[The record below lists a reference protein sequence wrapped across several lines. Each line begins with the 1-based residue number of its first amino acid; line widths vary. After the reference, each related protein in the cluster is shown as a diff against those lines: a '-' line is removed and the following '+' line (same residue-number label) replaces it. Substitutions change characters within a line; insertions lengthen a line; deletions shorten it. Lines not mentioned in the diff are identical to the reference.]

1 MLETPLNH
9 LDAIDYLDSK
19 SGSYYSAPA
28 VEALKSSLLTAKI
41 GKPIVDHRILT
52 TQLAEGMILGRDLK
66 NHNGDSLLPKGTK
79 LANSAI
85 MILVELERSAQ
96 QEFQL
101 FVDIPAELEVSKKL
115 LKSLKC

>member
-1 MLETPLNH
+1 
-9 LDAIDYLDSK
+9 
-19 SGSYYSAPA
+19 
-28 VEALKSSLLTAKI
+28 
-41 GKPIVDHRILT
+41 
-52 TQLAEGMILGRDLK
+52 
-66 NHNGDSLLPKGTK
+66 
-79 LANSAI
+79 